1 MTELYHLTCRH
12 AAGKI
17 VVAGNMVVPQKQV
30 VIGDMQLAWFTHVPN
45 ARNVALG
52 LTSHTLKCDRT
63 ERRFRVLEPE
73 KLFRWNDVRAVIP
86 REAVI
91 RLEAAK
97 GTRPEWWWVSQEPVL
112 VERVTDHLDGSHDA

>member
-1 MTELYHLTCRH
+1 MTDLFHLTCRH

-17 VVAGNMVVPQKQV
+17 VVAGFMVVPQPQPV
-30 VIGDMQLAWFTHVPN
+30 LGDMRLSWFTHVPN

-73 KLFRWNDVRAVIP
+73 KLFRWNDIRSAIP
-86 REAVI
+86 GEGPI
-91 RLEAAK
+91 HLEGAR
-97 GTRPEWWWVSQEPVL
+97 GTRPEWWWVAQEPVL
-112 VERVTDHLDGSHDA
+112 VERVE